1 VKERTT
7 SVRIIGLGLLGITAC
22 GAPDPSAEVASDTTR
37 EHEAAVPSFTMQVH
51 FHSTSTDT
59 SGMEADLRIIERKL
73 GRLDA
78 GIRNELT
85 IAQVRYYSFTDS
97 TCTVVDTSQLWS
109 GALVVHSCI
118 VEEVRALF
126 EELERDTFPVAKVVP
141 INRYG
146 LNADSTGWND
156 AASMEDNNTSAF
168 NYRSKPTSTEASK
181 HAQGIA
187 IDINPRLNPM
197 VRVDEAG
204 TVVEPSNGQY
214 RPGTPGTL
222 DRAFTTHYLAGR
234 GWSWGGRWPRPQDH
248 QHIEKSRGSC
258 PHMRFTLE

>member
-1 VKERTT
+1 MPTLRHPLLPFLAAAALHACTPAPPPAPAAPAPPQPAADT
-7 SVRIIGLGLLGITAC
+7 LVR
-22 GAPDPSAEVASDTTR
+22 
-37 EHEAAVPSFTMQVH
+37 
-51 FHSTSTDT
+51 HSTLADT
-59 SGMEADLRIIERKL
+59 AGMHADLRLIERKL
-73 GRLDA
+73 GPLDTA
-78 GIRNELT
+78 
-85 IAQVRYYSFTDS
+85 VRHHLQAVEVLYYGFTDS
-97 TCTVVDTSQLWS
+97 TWTAVDTTRLCS
-109 GALVVHSCI
+109 GVLLVHACVADD
-118 VEEVRALF
+118 VRTLF
-126 EELERDTFPVAKVVP
+126 AGLRRQRFPIARVIP

-222 DRAFTTHYLAGR
+222 DRAFTTHYLADR